1 MLEGRLLFRPSVFRI
16 RACTVLKMPKCFF
29 TVVLVALGIALPLV
43 SAVNSANQT
52 MTTTNTSGVQACT
65 PIDTRTAEITVTFY
79 ACPATIQVSVRP
91 ILPGLGWTGLIL
103 LMLIAAAAIIVL
115 TLLAVIVYGLR
126 R

>member
-1 MLEGRLLFRPSVFRI
+1 M
-16 RACTVLKMPKCFF
+16 
-29 TVVLVALGIALPLV
+29 VLVILGVVLPLV
-43 SAVNSANQT
+43 SAANSPSQT
-52 MTTTNTSGVQACT
+52 MTTTNTSGVQACS
-65 PIDTRTAEITVTFY
+65 PIETRTAEITVTFY

-115 TLLAVIVYGLR
+115 TLLAVVAYGLR

>member
-1 MLEGRLLFRPSVFRI
+1 MLEGRLLFRLSDFRVW
-16 RACTVLKMPKCFF
+16 ACTVLEMQKCFF
-29 TVVLVALGIALPLV
+29 AAALVVLGIALPLV
-43 SAVNSANQT
+43 SAEYSPNQT
-52 MTTTNTSGVQACT
+52 MTVTNTSGVQACS
-65 PIDTRTAEITVTFY
+65 PIETRTAAITVTFY